1 MNMIGTNKDC
11 VVAKMNV
18 ALHIQ
23 VSFSGTFMSIRTAR
37 AKDAVATH
45 KDLKLMMLAF
55 SYREF

>member
-23 VSFSGTFMSIRTAR
+23 VSFSGTFMSIRSAR
-37 AKDAVATH
+37 AKDAVTTH
-45 KDLKLMMLAF
+45 TDLKLMMLVF
-55 SYREF
+55 S